1 MLAQK
6 VQDPVQSFTELS
18 DSPMALTN
26 GTVSPYRAPPGT
38 SFLFQVKLT
47 TAASNTPS
55 NYSVFLNLTVVLGIN
70 NFDRR
75 PFPMT
80 YLGAN
85 ASSNNTKT
93 GSWFVVNQ
101 TLGDSIYGYA
111 FSVTDLRSNWTYA
124 GPDLGPVTAS
134 GWTFYG
140 FFLYV
145 TALSQVTILAVVT
158 YFAILFR
165 CWYTPRQRGARTKA
179 LARAADQAKEPST
192 EEPNESA
199 TPPLP
204 FDDQ

>member
-1 MLAQK
+1 
-6 VQDPVQSFTELS
+6 
-18 DSPMALTN
+18 
-26 GTVSPYRAPPGT
+26 
-38 SFLFQVKLT
+38 
-47 TAASNTPS
+47 NTPI
-55 NYSVFLNLTVVLGIN
+55 NCRVFPQQTVDRGIN
-70 NFDRR
+70 YFDLRHL
-75 PFPMT
+75 PMT

-111 FSVTDLRSNWTYA
+111 FSVTDHRSNWTYA

-158 YFAILFR
+158 YFAILF
-165 CWYTPRQRGARTKA
+165 
-179 LARAADQAKEPST
+179 
-192 EEPNESA
+192 
-199 TPPLP
+199 
-204 FDDQ
+204 